1 MTGLRS
7 PGGANLLA
15 MLMLAVNVA
24 GIAVSFLTGDPRA
37 MIAKDAIVS
46 SVIAIAILASVAAR
60 RPLMSAGLKPFLI
73 KGAADRTAAWD
84 RLSASSA
91 RFRRLELLFSA
102 VWGVALLAECAARL
116 VGAYTLPVSTMVWL
130 GTVFTLGAIGLA
142 MTVSG
147 VAAGPMERMI
157 RAAVAAGHGGSA
169 LMRGKGI
176 NYDTGFSPGGRL
188 SREDFDPAIVRQEMR
203 VIADEL
209 GCTAVRVSGGD
220 PVRLSLAARLAADAG
235 LEVWF
240 APFPCELTT
249 AELMPLF
256 AECAERAEQLRRDGA
271 TVVLVAGC
279 ELSLFADGFLP
290 GGTSYERVDR
300 LGRWDQELMAA
311 FGALPGRLNG
321 FLAETA
327 AVMRSR
333 FAGPVSYASGMW
345 EPVELGAVRHRGGGC
360 LPRCR
365 QRPDVPG

>member
-1 MTGLRS
+1 
-7 PGGANLLA
+7 
-15 MLMLAVNVA
+15 
-24 GIAVSFLTGDPRA
+24 
-37 MIAKDAIVS
+37 
-46 SVIAIAILASVAAR
+46 
-60 RPLMSAGLKPFLI
+60 
-73 KGAADRTAAWD
+73 
-84 RLSASSA
+84 
-91 RFRRLELLFSA
+91 
-102 VWGVALLAECAARL
+102 
-116 VGAYTLPVSTMVWL
+116 
-130 GTVFTLGAIGLA
+130 
-142 MTVSG
+142 
-147 VAAGPMERMI
+147 
-157 RAAVAAGHGGSA
+157 
-169 LMRGKGI
+169 MRGKGI

-188 SREDFDPAIVRQEMR
+188 SRADFDPAIVRQEMR

-240 APFPCELTT
+240 APFPCELTA

-279 ELSLFADGFLP
+279 ELSLFAGGFLP
-290 GGTSYERVDR
+290 GGTIYERVDR

-327 AVMRSR
+327 AVVRSR

-345 EPVELGAVRHRGGGC
+345 EPVDWAPFDITAVDAYRDAGNARTFPAELRKHLGHGKPLAVTEYGCCGYAGAADRGGMGWAIIERDADPPRLNGDYRRDEGEQVRYLRELNEMFAAEGVDLAFWFTFAGYGLVHDPEPRRDLDLASYGLVRLLPGGPGAGYQGLGWEPKLAFRAMAELG
-360 LPRCR
+360 
-365 QRPDVPG
+365 